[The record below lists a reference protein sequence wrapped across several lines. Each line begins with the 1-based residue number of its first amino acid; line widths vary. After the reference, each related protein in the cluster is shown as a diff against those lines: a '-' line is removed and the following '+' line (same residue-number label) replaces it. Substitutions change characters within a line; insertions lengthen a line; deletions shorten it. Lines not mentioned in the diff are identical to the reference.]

1 MDNNLSDM
9 RKMAESLK
17 GLTENMLSKAL
28 TKEVLSDL
36 TPEELNIISEAK
48 NALNFDGLQPSEKLN
63 NLTSLLRKHGL

>member
-17 GLTENMLSKAL
+17 GLTENMLSKTL
-28 TKEVLSDL
+28 TKEVLSEL

-48 NALNFDGLQPSEKLN
+48 NG
-63 NLTSLLRKHGL
+63 KHGL